1 MTILIK
7 VLQFF
12 LSLSILIFIH
22 ELGHFLAA
30 KAFKTRVEKF
40 YLFFDWGFS
49 LFRCKKVNGKWCFKF
64 FSKNVPEK
72 YTVTEYRDAVG
83 KKQKNYDP
91 IDINTLPEDD
101 WRRSD
106 STEYGIGWFPLG
118 GYNKIA
124 GMVDESM
131 DKSQMKQPPQP
142 WEFRSK
148 PAWQRFIIMVAGVFM
163 NVVLALAI
171 YIGLLT
177 KEGEQYLPTAEVNKY
192 GIAVDSL
199 GYELGFRDGDK
210 ILSVDGKYYE
220 DFSKIPLQIII
231 DKAKTVEVEREG
243 KNMVIELPEDATRIL
258 LSTQDAAF
266 ISTRLPFVIDSIS
279 DSIMV
284 NEKKVVSPARLAGL
298 RKGDQIIGIDDVE
311 TPYFHDFRNTIV
323 KYKNQDIKLLALR
336 RNDTVSFDMHI
347 GEVPMIGATVK
358 SFDMAVKEYNFFQA
372 IPAGFKKTF
381 TELGDYWK
389 QVKLIFSPKTKAYE
403 SVGGFISI
411 GKIFPDTWIWSMFWR
426 MTAFLS
432 IALAVMNIL
441 PIPALDGGHI
451 LFLLFEIITRRKPS
465 DKFMEVAEMVGL
477 ILVLGLVILANGN
490 DIIKLFK

>member
-12 LSLSILIFIH
+12 LSLSILIFVH

-49 LFRCKKVNGKWCFKF
+49 LFRCKKVNGKWRFKF

-72 YTVTEYRDAVG
+72 YTVTEYRDAAG
-83 KKQKNYDP
+83 KKQKNYEP
-91 IDINTLPEDD
+91 IDLNTLPEDD

-106 STEYGIGWFPLG
+106 ETEYGIGWFPLG

-163 NVVLALAI
+163 NVVLAFAI
-171 YIGLLT
+171 YIGLLSS
-177 KEGEQYLPTAEVNKY
+177 EGEQYLPTAEVNKY
-192 GIAVDSL
+192 GISVDSL
-199 GYELGFRDGDK
+199 GYELGLRDGDK
-210 ILSVDGKYYE
+210 ILAIDGEYIEKFQ
-220 DFSKIPLQIII
+220 DIPMQIILN
-231 DKAKTVEVEREG
+231 KAKTIEVEREG
-243 KNMVIELPEDATRIL
+243 KDMTINLPDDAVTKL
-258 LSTQDAAF
+258 LGSQDANF
-266 ISTRLPFVIDSIS
+266 ISFRVPF
-279 DSIMV
+279 MV
-284 NEKKVVSPARLAGL
+284 ADVVENSAAKAGGL
-298 RKGDQIIGIDDVE
+298 QVGDVIIGINDIQ
-311 TPYFHDFRNTIV
+311 TPYYQDFV
-323 KYKNQDIKLLALR
+323 KNIKRFKNEDIEVKVVRKTDTLALA
-336 RNDTVSFDMHI
+336 MHLPEE
-347 GEVPMIGATVK
+347 GVIGAYLAPISSCFELETK
-358 SFDMAVKEYNFFQA
+358 DYTFFQA
-372 IPAGFKKTF
+372 IPAGFSKT
-381 TELGDYWK
+381 
-389 QVKLIFSPKTKAYE
+389 KTKAYE
-403 SVGGFISI
+403 NVGGFISI

-477 ILVLGLVILANGN
+477 VLVLGLVILANGN
-490 DIIKLFK
+490 DIIRLFR

>member
-49 LFRCKKVNGKWCFKF
+49 IFRCKKVNGRWCFRF

-72 YTVTEYRDAVG
+72 YTVTEYMDAAG
-83 KKQKNYDP
+83 KKQKNYEP
-91 IDINTLPEDD
+91 IDLSTLPEDD

-106 STEYGIGWFPLG
+106 ETEYGIGWFPLG

-124 GMVDESM
+124 GMIDESM
-131 DKSQMKQPPQP
+131 DKSQMQQPPQE

-148 PAWQRFIIMVAGVFM
+148 PAWQRFIIMIAGVTM
-163 NVVLALAI
+163 NVLLAFVI

-177 KEGEQYLPTAEVNKY
+177 KEGEQYLPTSEVNKY
-192 GIAVDSL
+192 GISVDSL
-199 GYELGFRDGDK
+199 AYEFGLRDGDK
-210 ILSVDGKYYE
+210 ILAIDGNYIE
-220 DFSKIPLQIII
+220 NFQEIPMQIILE
-231 DKAKTVEVEREG
+231 KAQTIEVERNG
-243 KNMVIELPEDATRIL
+243 KDTLINLPEDALTKL
-258 LSTQDAAF
+258 LQKQDGNF
-266 ISTRLPFVIDSIS
+266 ISYRFPFVVEAVMENS
-279 DSIMV
+279 V
-284 NEKKVVSPARLAGL
+284 AEAGGL
-298 RKGDQIIGIDDVE
+298 QEGDAIIGINE
-311 TPYFHDFRNTIV
+311 IKTPYYQDFV
-323 KYKNQDIKLLALR
+323 KNIKQFKNQDIELR
-336 RNDTVSFDMHI
+336 VLRDNDTVTLAMHLTEE
-347 GEVPMIGATVK
+347 GVIGAYCRTYLPDY
-358 SFDMAVKEYNFFQA
+358 FEIETKEYTFFQA
-372 IPAGFKKTF
+372 IPAGFSKTF
-381 TELGDYWK
+381 DELGDYWK
-389 QVKLIFSPKTKAYE
+389 QVKLIFTPKTKAYE

-411 GKIFPDTWIWSMFWR
+411 GKIFPDQWNWSIFWR

-451 LFLLFEIITRRKPS
+451 LFLLVEIITRRKPS
-465 DKFMEVAEMVGL
+465 DKFMEVAETVGL
-477 ILVLGLVILANGN
+477 IIVMGLIILANGN
-490 DIIKLFK
+490 DIIRLFR

>member
-49 LFRCKKVNGKWCFKF
+49 IFRCKKVNGKWRIKF
-64 FSKNVPEK
+64 FSKNVPES
-72 YTVTEYRDAVG
+72 YTVTEYTDAAG
-83 KKQKNYDP
+83 KKQKKYDP
-91 IDINTLPEDD
+91 IDRSTLPADD
-101 WRRSD
+101 WRQSD

-131 DKSQMKQPPQP
+131 DKSQMQQPPKP

-148 PAWQRFIIMVAGVFM
+148 PAWQRFIIMVAGVTM
-163 NVVLALAI
+163 NVLLAFVI

-192 GIAVDSL
+192 GISVDSL
-199 GYELGFRDGDK
+199 AYEFGLRDGDK
-210 ILSVDGKYYE
+210 ILSVDGQYIE
-220 DFSKIPLQIII
+220 NFSQIPMQIILE
-231 DKAKTVEVEREG
+231 KVKTIGVERNG
-243 KNMVIELPEDATRIL
+243 KDTTIVLPDDALTKL
-258 LSTQDAAF
+258 LAKQDPNF
-266 ISTRLPFVIDSIS
+266 ISFRVPF
-279 DSIMV
+279 MV
-284 NEKKVVSPARLAGL
+284 ADLTADGAAKAGGMEV
-298 RKGDQIIGIDDVE
+298 GDIIIGINDME
-311 TPYFHDFRNTIV
+311 TPYYQDFV
-323 KYKNQDIKLLALR
+323 KNIKQYRNQDIEIKVVRDYDTLSLPMHLGDEGLIGAYLAPIS
-336 RNDTVSFDMHI
+336 TYFDM
-347 GEVPMIGATVK
+347 EVVDYT
-358 SFDMAVKEYNFFQA
+358 FFEA
-372 IPAGFKKTF
+372 IPAGFSKTF
-381 TELGDYWK
+381 KELGDYWK

-411 GKIFPDTWIWSMFWR
+411 GKIFPETWIWSIFWR

-465 DKFMEVAEMVGL
+465 DKFMEVAETVGL
-477 ILVLGLVILANGN
+477 VLVLALVILANGN
-490 DIIKLFK
+490 DIIRLFR

>member
-12 LSLSILIFIH
+12 LSLSILIFVH

-49 LFRCKKVNGKWCFKF
+49 LFRCKKVNGQWRFKF

-72 YTVTEYRDAVG
+72 YTVSEYTDPAG
-83 KKQKNYDP
+83 KKQKNYEP
-91 IDINTLPEDD
+91 IDLSTLPEDD

-131 DKSQMKQPPQP
+131 DKSQMQQPPQP

-163 NVVLALAI
+163 NVVLAVVI
-171 YIGLLT
+171 YIGLLA

-192 GIAVDSL
+192 GISVDSL

-210 ILSVDGKYYE
+210 ILAVDGEYIEKFQ
-220 DFSKIPLQIII
+220 DVPMQIIL
-231 DKAKTVEVEREG
+231 DKAKTVEVERNG
-243 KNMVIELPEDATRIL
+243 KDILINLPEDAVTKL
-258 LSTQDAAF
+258 LGSQDASF
-266 ISTRLPFVIDSIS
+266 ISYRIPFVVADVMENSAAQIG
-279 DSIMV
+279 
-284 NEKKVVSPARLAGL
+284 GL
-298 RKGDQIIGIDDVE
+298 KSGDVIIGINDIE
-311 TPYFHDFRNTIV
+311 TLYYQDFV
-323 KYKNQDIKLLALR
+323 KNIKCFKNQDVTVVVLR
-336 RNDTVSFDMHI
+336 DADTLSIPMHLSEE
-347 GEVPMIGATVK
+347 GVIGAYCQTYLT
-358 SFDMAVKEYNFFQA
+358 DYYDLETKEYTFFQA

-381 TELGDYWK
+381 SELNDYWK
-389 QVKLIFSPKTKAYE
+389 QVKLIFTPKTKAYE

-411 GKIFPDTWIWSMFWR
+411 GKIFPDQWIWSIFWR

-451 LFLLFEIITRRKPS
+451 LFLLVEIITRRKPS
-465 DKFMEVAEMVGL
+465 DKFMEVAETVGL
-477 ILVLGLVILANGN
+477 VLVLGLVILANGN
-490 DIIKLFK
+490 DIIRLFK

>member
-49 LFRCKKVNGKWCFKF
+49 IFRCKKVNGKWRFKF
-64 FSKNVPEK
+64 FAKNEPEK
-72 YTVTEYRDAVG
+72 YIATEYKDAAG
-83 KKQKNYDP
+83 KKQTKYEP
-91 IDINTLPEDD
+91 IDLSTLPEDD

-106 STEYGIGWFPLG
+106 NTEYGIGWFPLG

-131 DKSQMKQPPQP
+131 DKSAMQQPPQP

-148 PAWQRFIIMVAGVFM
+148 PAWQRFIIMIAGVTM
-163 NVVLALAI
+163 NVLLAFVI

-177 KEGEQYLPTAEVNKY
+177 KEGEQYLSTEEVNKY
-192 GIAVDSL
+192 GISVDSL
-199 GYELGFRDGDK
+199 AYEFGLRDGDK
-210 ILSVDGKYYE
+210 ILAVDGQYIEKFT
-220 DFSKIPLQIII
+220 DIPMQIILE
-231 DKAKTVEVEREG
+231 KAQAIEVERDG
-243 KNMVIELPEDATRIL
+243 KDTVINLPNDAVTKL
-258 LSTQDAAF
+258 LSTQDANF
-266 ISTRLPFVIDSIS
+266 ISFRVPFIVADMTDNSIGR
-279 DSIMV
+279 
-284 NEKKVVSPARLAGL
+284 AAGL
-298 RKGDQIIGIDDVE
+298 EVGDQIIGINDIE
-311 TPYFHDFRNTIV
+311 TVYYQDFTKTI
-323 KYKNQDIKLLALR
+323 KQFKGQDIDLWVVRDFDTLSLA
-336 RNDTVSFDMHI
+336 MHL
-347 GEVPMIGATVK
+347 GEEGVIGAYLAPVSDFFEFET
-358 SFDMAVKEYNFFQA
+358 KEYTFWEA
-372 IPAGFKKTF
+372 IPAGFRKTGK
-381 TELGDYWK
+381 ELSDYWK

-411 GKIFPDTWIWSMFWR
+411 GKIFPDQWIWSIFWR

-451 LFLLFEIITRRKPS
+451 LFLLIEIITRRKPS
-465 DKFMEVAEMVGL
+465 DKFMEVAETIGL

-490 DIIKLFK
+490 DIIRLFK

>member
-12 LSLSILIFIH
+12 LSLSILIFVH

-49 LFRCKKVNGKWCFKF
+49 LFRCKKVNGKWHFKF

-72 YTVTEYRDAVG
+72 YTVTEYRDAAG
-83 KKQKNYDP
+83 KKQKNYEP
-91 IDINTLPEDD
+91 IDLNTLPEDD

-106 STEYGIGWFPLG
+106 ETEYGIGWFPLG

-124 GMVDESM
+124 GMIDESM
-131 DKSQMKQPPQP
+131 DKSQMQQPPKE

-163 NVVLALAI
+163 NVVLAVAI
-171 YIGLLT
+171 YIGLLA

-192 GIAVDSL
+192 GISVDSL

-210 ILSVDGKYYE
+210 ILAIDGEYIEKFQ
-220 DFSKIPLQIII
+220 DIPMQIIL
-231 DKAKTVEVEREG
+231 DKAKTVEVERNG
-243 KNMVIELPEDATRIL
+243 KDTVINLPEDAVTKL
-258 LSTQDAAF
+258 LGSQDPNF
-266 ISTRLPFVIDSIS
+266 ITYRTPFVVAD
-279 DSIMV
+279 
-284 NEKKVVSPARLAGL
+284 VVANSVAQAGGL
-298 RKGDQIIGIDDVE
+298 QSGDVIIGINDIE
-311 TPYFHDFRNTIV
+311 TLYYQDFV
-323 KYKNQDIKLLALR
+323 KNIKRFKNQDIHVIVLR
-336 RNDTVSFDMHI
+336 DADTLSLPMHLT
-347 GEVPMIGATVK
+347 EEAVIGAYCKTYLT
-358 SFDMAVKEYNFFQA
+358 DYYELETKEYSFFQA

-381 TELGDYWK
+381 SELSDYWK
-389 QVKLIFSPKTKAYE
+389 QVKLIFTPKTKAYE

-411 GKIFPDTWIWSMFWR
+411 GKIFPDQWIWSIFWR

-432 IALAVMNIL
+432 VALAVMNIL

-451 LFLLFEIITRRKPS
+451 LFLLYEIITRRKPS
-465 DKFMEVAEMVGL
+465 DKFMEVAETVGL

-490 DIIKLFK
+490 DIIRLFR

>member
-12 LSLSILIFIH
+12 LSLSILIFVH

-49 LFRCKKVNGKWCFKF
+49 LFRCKKVNGQWRFKF

-72 YTVTEYRDAVG
+72 YTTTEYRDASG
-83 KKQKNYDP
+83 KKQTKYEP
-91 IDINTLPEDD
+91 IDLSTLPEDD
-101 WRRSD
+101 WRQSD
-106 STEYGIGWFPLG
+106 ETEYGIGWFPLG

-131 DKSQMKQPPQP
+131 DKSQMQQPPQP

-148 PAWQRFIIMVAGVFM
+148 PAWQRFIIMIAGVTM
-163 NVVLALAI
+163 NVLLAFVI

-177 KEGEQYLPTAEVNKY
+177 KEGEQYLPTSEVNKY
-192 GIAVDSL
+192 GISVDSL

-210 ILSVDGKYYE
+210 ILAIDGEYVEKFQ
-220 DFSKIPLQIII
+220 DIPMQIIL
-231 DKAKTVEVEREG
+231 DKAKTVDVERNG
-243 KNMVIELPEDATRIL
+243 RKMVIELPEDAVTKL
-258 LSTQDAAF
+258 LSSQDPTF
-266 ISTRLPFVIDSIS
+266 ISYRIPFV
-279 DSIMV
+279 V
-284 NEKKVVSPARLAGL
+284 AKVVENSAAHSGGL
-298 RKGDQIIGIDDVE
+298 QSGDVIIGINDIQ
-311 TPYFHDFRNTIV
+311 TPYYQDFV
-323 KYKNQDIKLLALR
+323 KNIKQFKNQDINVIVLRNADTLALA
-336 RNDTVSFDMHI
+336 MHLPDE
-347 GEVPMIGATVK
+347 GVIGAYTETYLTDY
-358 SFDMAVKEYNFFQA
+358 FELETKEYTFIQA
-372 IPAGFKKTF
+372 IPAGFSKTF
-381 TELGDYWK
+381 SELGDYWK
-389 QVKLIFSPKTKAYE
+389 QVKLIFTPKTKAYE

-411 GKIFPDTWIWSMFWR
+411 GKIFPDQWIWSIFWR

-451 LFLLFEIITRRKPS
+451 LFLLVEIITRRKPS
-465 DKFMEVAEMVGL
+465 DKFMEVAETVGL

-490 DIIKLFK
+490 DIIRLFK

>member
-49 LFRCKKVNGKWCFKF
+49 LFRCKKVNGKWRFKF
-64 FSKNVPEK
+64 FAKNEPEK
-72 YTVTEYRDAVG
+72 YIATEYKDAAG
-83 KKQKNYDP
+83 KKQTKYEP
-91 IDINTLPEDD
+91 IDLSTLPEDD

-106 STEYGIGWFPLG
+106 NTEYGIGWFPLG

-131 DKSQMKQPPQP
+131 DKSAMQQPPQP

-148 PAWQRFIIMVAGVFM
+148 PAWQRFIIMIAGVTM
-163 NVVLALAI
+163 NVLLAFVI

-177 KEGEQYLPTAEVNKY
+177 KEGEQYLSTEEVNKY
-192 GIAVDSL
+192 GISVDSL
-199 GYELGFRDGDK
+199 AYEFGLRDGDK
-210 ILSVDGKYYE
+210 ILAVDGQYIEKFT
-220 DFSKIPLQIII
+220 DIPMQIILE
-231 DKAKTVEVEREG
+231 KAQAIEVERNG
-243 KNMVIELPEDATRIL
+243 RDTVINLPNDAVIKL
-258 LSTQDAAF
+258 LSTQDANF
-266 ISTRLPFVIDSIS
+266 ISFRVPFIVADMTDNSIGR
-279 DSIMV
+279 
-284 NEKKVVSPARLAGL
+284 AAGL
-298 RKGDQIIGIDDVE
+298 EVGDQIIGINDIE
-311 TPYFHDFRNTIV
+311 TVYYQDFTKTI
-323 KYKNQDIKLLALR
+323 KQFKGQDIDLWVVRDFDTLSLA
-336 RNDTVSFDMHI
+336 MHL
-347 GEVPMIGATVK
+347 GEEGVIGAYLAPVSDFFEFET
-358 SFDMAVKEYNFFQA
+358 KEYTFWEA
-372 IPAGFKKTF
+372 IPAGFRKTGK
-381 TELGDYWK
+381 ELSDYWK

-411 GKIFPDTWIWSMFWR
+411 GKIFPEQWIWSIFWR

-451 LFLLFEIITRRKPS
+451 LFLLIEIITRRKPS
-465 DKFMEVAEMVGL
+465 DKFMEVAETIGL

-490 DIIKLFK
+490 DIIRLFK

>member
-12 LSLSILIFIH
+12 LSLSILIFVH

-49 LFRCKKVNGKWCFKF
+49 LFRCKKVNGKWRFKF

-72 YTVTEYRDAVG
+72 YTATEYRDARG
-83 KKQKNYDP
+83 KKQTKYEP
-91 IDINTLPEDD
+91 IDLSTLDPDD
-101 WRRSD
+101 WRQSD
-106 STEYGIGWFPLG
+106 DTEYGIVWFPLG

-131 DKSQMKQPPQP
+131 DKSQMQQPPQP

-148 PAWQRFIIMVAGVFM
+148 PAWQRFIIMIAGVFM
-163 NVVLALAI
+163 NVLLAVTI
-171 YIGLLT
+171 YIGLLA

-192 GIAVDSL
+192 GISVDSL
-199 GYELGFRDGDK
+199 GYELGLRDGDK
-210 ILSVDGKYYE
+210 ILSIDGEYVE
-220 DFSKIPLQIII
+220 NFQQIPMQIIL
-231 DKAKTVEVEREG
+231 DKAKTIEVERNG
-243 KNMVIELPEDATRIL
+243 KDTVINLPEDAVTKL
-258 LSTQDAAF
+258 LSSQDAAF
-266 ISTRLPFVIDSIS
+266 ISFRVPF
-279 DSIMV
+279 MV
-284 NEKKVVSPARLAGL
+284 ADVMEHSAAKEGGL
-298 RKGDQIIGIDDVE
+298 EVGDIIIGINDVE
-311 TPYFHDFRNTIV
+311 TPYYQDFV
-323 KYKNQDIKLLALR
+323 KNIKQYKNQDITIRVVRDFDTLALA
-336 RNDTVSFDMHI
+336 MHLPEE
-347 GEVPMIGATVK
+347 GVIGAYLAPISTC
-358 SFDMAVKEYNFFQA
+358 FDLETKEYSFLQA
-372 IPAGFKKTF
+372 IPAGFSKTF

-389 QVKLIFSPKTKAYE
+389 QVKLIFNPKTKAYE

-411 GKIFPDTWIWSMFWR
+411 GKIFPDTWIWSLFWR

-465 DKFMEVAEMVGL
+465 DKFMEVAETVGL
-477 ILVLGLVILANGN
+477 IIVLGLVILANGN
-490 DIIKLFK
+490 DIIRLFR

>member
-12 LSLSILIFIH
+12 LSLSILIFVH

-49 LFRCKKVNGKWCFKF
+49 LFRCKKVNGKWRFKF

-72 YTVTEYRDAVG
+72 YTVTEYRDAAG
-83 KKQKNYDP
+83 KKQKNYEP
-91 IDINTLPEDD
+91 IDLSTLSEDD

-106 STEYGIGWFPLG
+106 ETEYGIGWFPLG

-124 GMVDESM
+124 GMIDESM
-131 DKSQMKQPPQP
+131 DKSQMQQPAQP

-163 NVVLALAI
+163 NVMLAFVI

-177 KEGEQYLPTAEVNKY
+177 KEGEQYLPTTEVNKY
-192 GIAVDSL
+192 GISVDSL
-199 GYELGFRDGDK
+199 GYELGFRDGDQ
-210 ILSVDGKYYE
+210 ILSVDGE
-220 DFSKIPLQIII
+220 EIERFQDIPMQIIL
-231 DKAKTVEVEREG
+231 DKAKAVEVKRNG
-243 KNMVIELPEDATRIL
+243 RDTVINLPEDAVTKL
-258 LSTQDAAF
+258 LSSQDPNF
-266 ISTRLPFVIDSIS
+266 ITYRFPFVVDQVMDNSAAQ
-279 DSIMV
+279 V
-284 NEKKVVSPARLAGL
+284 GGL
-298 RKGDQIIGIDDVE
+298 REGDAIIGINEIE
-311 TPYFHDFRNTIV
+311 TPYYQDFV
-323 KYKNQDIKLLALR
+323 KNIKQFKNQDIEVIVLR
-336 RNDTVSFDMHI
+336 DRDTVTLAMHLPEE
-347 GEVPMIGATVK
+347 GVIGAYCRTYLP
-358 SFDMAVKEYNFFQA
+358 DYYEIETKEYTFFQA
-372 IPAGFKKTF
+372 IPAGFSKTF
-381 TELGDYWK
+381 DELNDYWK

-411 GKIFPDTWIWSMFWR
+411 GKIFPDQWIWSIFWR

-451 LFLLFEIITRRKPS
+451 LFLLVEIITRRKPS
-465 DKFMEVAEMVGL
+465 DKFMEVAETVGL
-477 ILVLGLVILANGN
+477 IIVLGLVILANGN
-490 DIIKLFK
+490 DIIRLFK

>member
-1 MTILIK
+1 MTVLIK

-12 LSLSILIFIH
+12 LSLSILIFVH

-49 LFRCKKVNGKWCFKF
+49 LFRCKKVDGRWRFKF

-72 YTVTEYRDAVG
+72 YTVSEYRDAAG
-83 KKQKNYDP
+83 KKQKSYDP
-91 IDINTLPEDD
+91 IDVNTLAEDD

-106 STEYGIGWFPLG
+106 ETEYGIGWFPMG

-131 DKSQMKQPPQP
+131 DKSQMQQPPQP

-163 NVVLALAI
+163 NVLLAVTI
-171 YIGLLT
+171 YIGLLA

-192 GIAVDSL
+192 GISVDSL
-199 GYELGFRDGDK
+199 GYELGLRDGDK
-210 ILSVDGKYYE
+210 ILSIDGEYVE
-220 DFSKIPLQIII
+220 NFQQIPMQIIL
-231 DKAKTVEVEREG
+231 DKAKTIEVERNG
-243 KNMVIELPEDATRIL
+243 KNMVINLPEDAVTKL
-258 LSTQDAAF
+258 LSSQDASF
-266 ISTRLPFVIDSIS
+266 ISFRVPFMVADVIDKSAAK
-279 DSIMV
+279 
-284 NEKKVVSPARLAGL
+284 EGGL
-298 RKGDQIIGIDDVE
+298 EVGDIIIGINDVE
-311 TPYFHDFRNTIV
+311 TPYYQDFV
-323 KYKNQDIKLLALR
+323 KSIKQYKNQDITIRVVRDFDTLALA
-336 RNDTVSFDMHI
+336 MHLPEE
-347 GEVPMIGATVK
+347 GVIGAYLAPISTC
-358 SFDMAVKEYNFFQA
+358 FELETKEYSFLEA
-372 IPAGFKKTF
+372 IPAGFSKTF

-389 QVKLIFSPKTKAYE
+389 QVKLIFNPKTKAYE

-411 GKIFPDTWIWSMFWR
+411 GKIFPDTWIWSLFWR

-432 IALAVMNIL
+432 VALAVMNIL

-465 DKFMEVAEMVGL
+465 DKFMEVAETIGL
-477 ILVLGLVILANGN
+477 IIVLGLVILANGN
-490 DIIKLFK
+490 DIIRLFR

>member
-12 LSLSILIFIH
+12 LSLSILIFVH

-49 LFRCKKVNGKWCFKF
+49 LFRCKKVNGQWRFKF

-72 YTVTEYRDAVG
+72 YTVSEYTDPAG
-83 KKQKNYDP
+83 KKQKNYEP
-91 IDINTLPEDD
+91 IDLSTLPEDD

-131 DKSQMKQPPQP
+131 DKSQMQQPPQP

-163 NVVLALAI
+163 NVVLAVVI
-171 YIGLLT
+171 YIGLLA

-192 GIAVDSL
+192 GISVDSL

-210 ILSVDGKYYE
+210 ILAVDGEYIEKFQ
-220 DFSKIPLQIII
+220 DVPMQIIL
-231 DKAKTVEVEREG
+231 DKAKTVEVERNG
-243 KNMVIELPEDATRIL
+243 KDTLINLPEDAVTKL
-258 LSTQDAAF
+258 LGSQDAAF
-266 ISTRLPFVIDSIS
+266 ISYRIPFVVADVMENSAAQIG
-279 DSIMV
+279 
-284 NEKKVVSPARLAGL
+284 GL
-298 RKGDQIIGIDDVE
+298 KSGDVIIGINDIE
-311 TPYFHDFRNTIV
+311 TLYYQDFV
-323 KYKNQDIKLLALR
+323 KNIKCFKNQDVTVVVLR
-336 RNDTVSFDMHI
+336 DADTLSIPMHLSEE
-347 GEVPMIGATVK
+347 GVIGAYCQTYLT
-358 SFDMAVKEYNFFQA
+358 DYYDLETKEYTFFQA

-381 TELGDYWK
+381 SELNDYWK
-389 QVKLIFSPKTKAYE
+389 QVKLIFTPKTKAYE

-411 GKIFPDTWIWSMFWR
+411 GKIFPDQWIWSIFWR

-451 LFLLFEIITRRKPS
+451 LFLLVEIITRRKPS
-465 DKFMEVAEMVGL
+465 DKFMEVAETVGL
-477 ILVLGLVILANGN
+477 VLVLGLVILANGN
-490 DIIKLFK
+490 DIIRLFK

>member
-12 LSLSILIFIH
+12 LSLSILVFIH

-30 KAFKTRVEKF
+30 KAFKTRVDKF

-49 LFRCKKVNGKWCFKF
+49 LFRCKKVNGKWRFKF
-64 FSKNVPEK
+64 FAKNELER
-72 YTVTEYRDAVG
+72 YTVTEYKDAAG
-83 KKQKNYDP
+83 KKQTKYEP
-91 IDINTLPEDD
+91 IDLSTLPEDD

-131 DKSQMKQPPQP
+131 DKSQMQQPPQP

-148 PAWQRFIIMVAGVFM
+148 PAWQRFIIMIAGVTM
-163 NVVLALAI
+163 NVLLAFII

-177 KEGEQYLPTAEVNKY
+177 KEGEQYLPTTEVNKY
-192 GIAVDSL
+192 GISVDSL
-199 GYELGFRDGDK
+199 AYEFGLRDGDK
-210 ILSVDGKYYE
+210 ILAVDGEYVEKFN
-220 DFSKIPLQIII
+220 DIPMQIILE
-231 DKAKTVEVEREG
+231 KAKTIEVERSG
-243 KNMVIELPEDATRIL
+243 KDTLINLPEDAVTKL
-258 LSTQDAAF
+258 LSKQDANF
-266 ISTRLPFVIDSIS
+266 INYRFPFVVERVIDNS
-279 DSIMV
+279 
-284 NEKKVVSPARLAGL
+284 AGQAGGL
-298 RKGDQIIGIDDVE
+298 KENDVIVGINDIE
-311 TPYFHDFRNTIV
+311 TPYYQDFV
-323 KYKNQDIKLLALR
+323 KNIKQFKNQDIEVKVLRGSDTLALA
-336 RNDTVSFDMHI
+336 MHLPEE
-347 GEVPMIGATVK
+347 GVIGAYCRTYLPDYYDVETVDYT
-358 SFDMAVKEYNFFQA
+358 FWQA
-372 IPAGFKKTF
+372 IPAGFSKTF
-381 TELGDYWK
+381 DELNDYWK

-411 GKIFPDTWIWSMFWR
+411 GKIFPDQWIWSIFWR

-451 LFLLFEIITRRKPS
+451 LFLLIEIITRRKPS
-465 DKFMEVAEMVGL
+465 DKFMEVAETVGL

-490 DIIKLFK
+490 DIIRLFR

>member
-12 LSLSILIFIH
+12 LSLSILIFVH

-49 LFRCKKVNGKWCFKF
+49 LFRCKKVNGKWRFKF

-72 YTVTEYRDAVG
+72 YTVNEYRDAAG
-83 KKQKNYDP
+83 KKQKNYDL
-91 IDINTLPEDD
+91 IDLNTLPEDD

-106 STEYGIGWFPLG
+106 ETEYGIGWFPLG

-124 GMVDESM
+124 GMIDESM
-131 DKSQMKQPPQP
+131 DKSQMQQPPQP

-163 NVVLALAI
+163 NVVLAVAI
-171 YIGLLT
+171 YIGLLA

-199 GYELGFRDGDK
+199 GYEMGFRDGDK
-210 ILSVDGKYYE
+210 ILAIDGEYIEKFQ
-220 DFSKIPLQIII
+220 DIPMQIIL
-231 DKAKTVEVEREG
+231 DKAKTVKVERDG
-243 KNMVIELPEDATRIL
+243 KDIVINLPEDAVTKL
-258 LSTQDAAF
+258 LSSQDASF
-266 ISTRLPFVIDSIS
+266 ISYRTPFVVAEVMENSAAQ
-279 DSIMV
+279 
-284 NEKKVVSPARLAGL
+284 EGGL
-298 RKGDQIIGIDDVE
+298 LSGDVIIGINDIQ
-311 TPYFHDFRNTIV
+311 TPYYQDFV
-323 KYKNQDIKLLALR
+323 KNIKQFRNQDINVIVLRDADTIALA
-336 RNDTVSFDMHI
+336 MHLPDE
-347 GEVPMIGATVK
+347 GVIGAYCQTYLTDYFK
-358 SFDMAVKEYNFFQA
+358 LETKEYTFLQA
-372 IPAGFKKTF
+372 IPAGFTKTF
-381 TELGDYWK
+381 SELSDYWK
-389 QVKLIFSPKTKAYE
+389 QVKLIFTPKTKAYE

-411 GKIFPDTWIWSMFWR
+411 GKIFPDQWIWSIFWR

-432 IALAVMNIL
+432 VALAVMNIL

-465 DKFMEVAEMVGL
+465 DKFMEVAETVGL

-490 DIIKLFK
+490 DIIRLFK

>member
-12 LSLSILIFIH
+12 LSLSILIFVH

-72 YTVTEYRDAVG
+72 YTTTEYKDARG
-83 KKQKNYDP
+83 KKQTKYEP
-91 IDINTLPEDD
+91 IDLSTLPEDD
-101 WRRSD
+101 WRQSD

-131 DKSQMKQPPQP
+131 DKSQMQQPPQP

-148 PAWQRFIIMVAGVFM
+148 PAWQRFIIMIAGVTM
-163 NVVLALAI
+163 NVLLAFVI

-177 KEGEQYLPTAEVNKY
+177 KEGEQYLPTSEVNKY
-192 GIAVDSL
+192 GISVDSL

-210 ILSVDGKYYE
+210 ILAIDGEYIEKFQ
-220 DFSKIPLQIII
+220 DIPMQIIL
-231 DKAKTVEVEREG
+231 DKAETVEVERNG
-243 KNMVIELPEDATRIL
+243 KKMVINLPEDAVTKL
-258 LSTQDAAF
+258 LSSQDPTF
-266 ISTRLPFVIDSIS
+266 ISYRIPFV
-279 DSIMV
+279 V
-284 NEKKVVSPARLAGL
+284 ANVVENSAAQSGGL
-298 RKGDQIIGIDDVE
+298 QSGDIIIGINDIQ
-311 TPYFHDFRNTIV
+311 TPYYQDFV
-323 KYKNQDIKLLALR
+323 KNIKQFKNQDINVIVLRNADTLALA
-336 RNDTVSFDMHI
+336 MHLPDE
-347 GEVPMIGATVK
+347 GVIGAYTETYLTDY
-358 SFDMAVKEYNFFQA
+358 FDLETKEYTFIQA
-372 IPAGFKKTF
+372 IPAGFSKTF
-381 TELGDYWK
+381 SELGDYWK
-389 QVKLIFSPKTKAYE
+389 QVKLIFTPKTKAYE

-411 GKIFPDTWIWSMFWR
+411 GKIFPDQWIWSIFWR

-451 LFLLFEIITRRKPS
+451 LFLLVEIITRRKPS
-465 DKFMEVAEMVGL
+465 DKFMEVAETVGL
-477 ILVLGLVILANGN
+477 VLVLGLVILANGN
-490 DIIKLFK
+490 DIIRLFK

>member
-12 LSLSILIFIH
+12 LSLSILIFVH

-72 YTVTEYRDAVG
+72 YTTTEYKDARG
-83 KKQKNYDP
+83 KKQTKYEP
-91 IDINTLPEDD
+91 IDLSTLPEDD
-101 WRRSD
+101 WRQSD

-131 DKSQMKQPPQP
+131 DKSQMQQPPQP

-148 PAWQRFIIMVAGVFM
+148 PAWQRFIIMIAGVTM
-163 NVVLALAI
+163 NVLLAFVI

-177 KEGEQYLPTAEVNKY
+177 KEGEQYLPTSEVNKY
-192 GIAVDSL
+192 GISVDSL

-210 ILSVDGKYYE
+210 ILAIDGEYIEKFQ
-220 DFSKIPLQIII
+220 DIPMQIIL
-231 DKAKTVEVEREG
+231 DKAETVEVERNG
-243 KNMVIELPEDATRIL
+243 KKMVINLPEDAVTKL
-258 LSTQDAAF
+258 LSSQDPTF
-266 ISTRLPFVIDSIS
+266 ISYRIPFV
-279 DSIMV
+279 V
-284 NEKKVVSPARLAGL
+284 ANVVENSAAQSGGL
-298 RKGDQIIGIDDVE
+298 QSGDIIIGINDIQ
-311 TPYFHDFRNTIV
+311 TPYYQDFVKNIKQFKNLDINVIV
-323 KYKNQDIKLLALR
+323 LRDADTLALA
-336 RNDTVSFDMHI
+336 MHLPDE
-347 GEVPMIGATVK
+347 GVIGAYTETYLTDY
-358 SFDMAVKEYNFFQA
+358 FDLETKEYTFIQA
-372 IPAGFKKTF
+372 IPAGFSKTF
-381 TELGDYWK
+381 SELSDYWK
-389 QVKLIFSPKTKAYE
+389 QVKLIFTPKTKAYE

-411 GKIFPDTWIWSMFWR
+411 GKIFPDQWIWSIFWR

-451 LFLLFEIITRRKPS
+451 LFLLVEIITRRKPS
-465 DKFMEVAEMVGL
+465 DKFMEVAETVGL

-490 DIIKLFK
+490 DIIRLFK

>member
-12 LSLSILIFIH
+12 LSLSILIFVH

-49 LFRCKKVNGKWCFKF
+49 LFRCKKVDGKWRFKF

-72 YTVTEYRDAVG
+72 YTVNEYRDAAG

-91 IDINTLPEDD
+91 IDLNTLSEDD

-106 STEYGIGWFPLG
+106 ETEYGIGWFPLG

-124 GMVDESM
+124 GMIDESM
-131 DKSQMKQPPQP
+131 DKSQMQQPPQP

-148 PAWQRFIIMVAGVFM
+148 PAWQRFIIMIGGVTM
-163 NVVLALAI
+163 NVLLAFVI

-192 GIAVDSL
+192 GISVDSL

-210 ILSVDGKYYE
+210 ILAIDGQYIEKFQ
-220 DFSKIPLQIII
+220 DIPMQIIL
-231 DKAKTVEVEREG
+231 DKAKTVEVERNG
-243 KNMVIELPEDATRIL
+243 KDTVINLPEDAVTKL
-258 LSTQDAAF
+258 LSSQDAGF
-266 ISTRLPFVIDSIS
+266 ISYRTPFVVAQVIENS
-279 DSIMV
+279 
-284 NEKKVVSPARLAGL
+284 AAQAGGL
-298 RKGDQIIGIDDVE
+298 QSGDVIIGINDIQ
-311 TPYFHDFRNTIV
+311 TPYYQDFV
-323 KYKNQDIKLLALR
+323 KNIKRFRNQDINVIVLR
-336 RNDTVSFDMHI
+336 NADTVALAMHLPDE
-347 GEVPMIGATVK
+347 GVIGAYTETYLADY
-358 SFDMAVKEYNFFQA
+358 FQLETKEYTFLQA
-372 IPAGFKKTF
+372 IPAGFSKTF
-381 TELGDYWK
+381 SELGDYWK
-389 QVKLIFSPKTKAYE
+389 QVKLIFTPKTKAYE

-411 GKIFPDTWIWSMFWR
+411 GKIFPDTWIWSIFWR

-451 LFLLFEIITRRKPS
+451 LFLLVEIITRRKPS
-465 DKFMEVAEMVGL
+465 DKFMEVAETVGL
-477 ILVLGLVILANGN
+477 FIVLGLVVLANAN
-490 DIIKLFK
+490 DIIRLFK

>member
-12 LSLSILIFIH
+12 LSLSILVFVH

-49 LFRCKKVNGKWCFKF
+49 LFRCKKVNGKWQFKF

-72 YTVTEYRDAVG
+72 YTVTEYRDASG
-83 KKQKNYDP
+83 KKQKNYEP
-91 IDINTLPEDD
+91 IDLNTLPLDD

-106 STEYGIGWFPLG
+106 ETEYGIGWFPLG

-131 DKSQMKQPPQP
+131 DKSQMQQPPQP

-148 PAWQRFIIMVAGVFM
+148 PAWQRFIIMIGGVTM
-163 NVVLALAI
+163 NVLLAFVI
-171 YIGLLT
+171 YIGLLS
-177 KEGEQYLPTAEVNKY
+177 KEGKSYLPTEQVNKY
-192 GIAVDSL
+192 GISVDSL
-199 GYELGFRDGDK
+199 GYELGLRDGDK
-210 ILSVDGKYYE
+210 ILAVDGQYIE
-220 DFSKIPLQIII
+220 DFSKIPMQIIL
-231 DKAKTVEVEREG
+231 DKAKTIEVERNG
-243 KNMVIELPEDATRIL
+243 KDTIIQLPSDAVTKL
-258 LSTQDAAF
+258 LGSQDARF
-266 ISTRLPFVIDSIS
+266 ISYRTPFIVAQ
-279 DSIMV
+279 
-284 NEKKVVSPARLAGL
+284 VVENSPGEAAGL
-298 RKGDQIIGIDDVE
+298 RSGDVIIGINDIE
-311 TPYFHDFRNTIV
+311 TPYYQDFV
-323 KYKNQDIKLLALR
+323 KNVKQFKNQDVNVVVLR
-336 RNDTVSFDMHI
+336 DGDTVPLAMHLA
-347 GEVPMIGATVK
+347 EEAVIGAYTNI
-358 SFDMAVKEYNFFQA
+358 SLGDYYELQTIDYTFWQA
-372 IPAGFKKTF
+372 IPAGFNQTF
-381 TELGDYWK
+381 SELGDYWK

-411 GKIFPDTWIWSMFWR
+411 GKIFPDSWIWSIFWR

-451 LFLLFEIITRRKPS
+451 LFLLVEIITRRKPS
-465 DKFMEVAEMVGL
+465 DKFMEVAETIGL
-477 ILVLGLVILANGN
+477 IIVFGLVILANGN
-490 DIIKLFK
+490 DIVRLFR

>member
-12 LSLSILIFIH
+12 LSLSILIFVH

-49 LFRCKKVNGKWCFKF
+49 LFRCKKVNGQWRFKF

-72 YTVTEYRDAVG
+72 YTVSEYTDPAG
-83 KKQKNYDP
+83 KKQKNYEP
-91 IDINTLPEDD
+91 IDLSTLLEDD

-131 DKSQMKQPPQP
+131 DKSQMQQPPQP

-163 NVVLALAI
+163 NVVLAVVI
-171 YIGLLT
+171 YIGLLA

-192 GIAVDSL
+192 GISVDSL

-210 ILSVDGKYYE
+210 ILAVDGEYIEKFQ
-220 DFSKIPLQIII
+220 DVPMQIIL
-231 DKAKTVEVEREG
+231 DKAKTVEVERNG
-243 KNMVIELPEDATRIL
+243 KDILINLPEDAVTKL
-258 LSTQDAAF
+258 LGSQDASF
-266 ISTRLPFVIDSIS
+266 ISYRIPFVVADVMENSAAQIG
-279 DSIMV
+279 
-284 NEKKVVSPARLAGL
+284 GL
-298 RKGDQIIGIDDVE
+298 KSGDVIIGINDIE
-311 TPYFHDFRNTIV
+311 TLYYQDFV
-323 KYKNQDIKLLALR
+323 KNIKCFKNQDVTVVVLR
-336 RNDTVSFDMHI
+336 DADTLSIPMHLSEE
-347 GEVPMIGATVK
+347 GVIGAYCQTYLT
-358 SFDMAVKEYNFFQA
+358 DYYDLETKEYTFFQA

-381 TELGDYWK
+381 SELNDYWK
-389 QVKLIFSPKTKAYE
+389 QVKLIFTPKTKAYE

-411 GKIFPDTWIWSMFWR
+411 GKIFPDQWIWSIFWR

-451 LFLLFEIITRRKPS
+451 LFLLVEIITRRKPS
-465 DKFMEVAEMVGL
+465 DKFMEVAETVGL
-477 ILVLGLVILANGN
+477 VLVLGLVILANGN
-490 DIIKLFK
+490 DIIRLFK

>member
-12 LSLSILIFIH
+12 LSLSILIFVH

-49 LFRCKKVNGKWCFKF
+49 LFRCKKVNGKWRFKF

-72 YTVTEYRDAVG
+72 YTVNEYRDAAG

-91 IDINTLPEDD
+91 IDLNTLPEDD

-106 STEYGIGWFPLG
+106 ETEYGIGWFPLG

-124 GMVDESM
+124 GMIDESM
-131 DKSQMKQPPQP
+131 DKSQMQQPPQP

-148 PAWQRFIIMVAGVFM
+148 PAWQRFIIMIGGVTM
-163 NVVLALAI
+163 NVLLAFVI

-177 KEGEQYLPTAEVNKY
+177 KEGEQYLPTSEVNKY
-192 GIAVDSL
+192 GISVDSL

-210 ILSVDGKYYE
+210 ILAIDGQYIEKFQ
-220 DFSKIPLQIII
+220 DIPMQIILE
-231 DKAKTVEVEREG
+231 KAKTVELERNG
-243 KNMVIELPEDATRIL
+243 KDTVINLPEDAVTKL
-258 LSTQDAAF
+258 LSSQDAAF
-266 ISTRLPFVIDSIS
+266 ISYRTPFVVADVMDNSAA
-279 DSIMV
+279 
-284 NEKKVVSPARLAGL
+284 KAGGL
-298 RKGDQIIGIDDVE
+298 QKGDVIIGINDME
-311 TPYFHDFRNTIV
+311 TPYYQDFV
-323 KYKNQDIKLLALR
+323 KNIKRFKNQDVQVVVLRDADTLALA
-336 RNDTVSFDMHI
+336 MHLPEE
-347 GEVPMIGATVK
+347 GVIGAYCQTYLTDYFELETK
-358 SFDMAVKEYNFFQA
+358 DYSFWQA
-372 IPAGFKKTF
+372 IPAGFRQTGK
-381 TELGDYWK
+381 ELSDYWK
-389 QVKLIFSPKTKAYE
+389 QVKLIFTPKTKAYE

-411 GKIFPDTWIWSMFWR
+411 GKIFPDTWIWSIFWR

-451 LFLLFEIITRRKPS
+451 LFLLVEIITRRKPS
-465 DKFMEVAEMVGL
+465 DKFMEVAETVGL
-477 ILVLGLVILANGN
+477 IIVLGLVVLANGN
-490 DIIKLFK
+490 DIIRLFK

>member
-49 LFRCKKVNGKWCFKF
+49 IFRCKKVNGKWRFKF
-64 FSKNVPEK
+64 FAKNEPEK
-72 YTVTEYRDAVG
+72 YIATEYKDAAG
-83 KKQKNYDP
+83 KKQTKYEP
-91 IDINTLPEDD
+91 IDLSTLPEDD
-101 WRRSD
+101 WRHSD
-106 STEYGIGWFPLG
+106 NTEYGIGWFPLG

-131 DKSQMKQPPQP
+131 DKSAMQQPPQP

-148 PAWQRFIIMVAGVFM
+148 PAWQRFIIMIAGVTM
-163 NVVLALAI
+163 NVLLAFVI

-177 KEGEQYLPTAEVNKY
+177 KEGEQYLSTEEVNKY
-192 GIAVDSL
+192 GISVDSL
-199 GYELGFRDGDK
+199 AYEFGLRDGDK
-210 ILSVDGKYYE
+210 ILAVDGQYIEKFT
-220 DFSKIPLQIII
+220 DIPMQIILE
-231 DKAKTVEVEREG
+231 KAQAIEVERNG
-243 KNMVIELPEDATRIL
+243 RDTVINLPNDAVTKL
-258 LSTQDAAF
+258 LSTQDANF
-266 ISTRLPFVIDSIS
+266 ISFRVPFIVADMTDNSIGR
-279 DSIMV
+279 
-284 NEKKVVSPARLAGL
+284 AAGL
-298 RKGDQIIGIDDVE
+298 EVGDQIIGINDIE
-311 TPYFHDFRNTIV
+311 TVYYQDFTKTI
-323 KYKNQDIKLLALR
+323 KQFKGQDIDLWVVRDFDTLSLA
-336 RNDTVSFDMHI
+336 MHL
-347 GEVPMIGATVK
+347 GEEGVIGAYLAPVSDFFEFET
-358 SFDMAVKEYNFFQA
+358 KEYTFWEA
-372 IPAGFKKTF
+372 IPAGFRKTGK
-381 TELGDYWK
+381 ELSDYWK

-411 GKIFPDTWIWSMFWR
+411 GKIFPEQWIWSIFWR

-451 LFLLFEIITRRKPS
+451 LFLLIEIITRRKPS
-465 DKFMEVAEMVGL
+465 DKFMEVAETIGL

-490 DIIKLFK
+490 DIIRLFK